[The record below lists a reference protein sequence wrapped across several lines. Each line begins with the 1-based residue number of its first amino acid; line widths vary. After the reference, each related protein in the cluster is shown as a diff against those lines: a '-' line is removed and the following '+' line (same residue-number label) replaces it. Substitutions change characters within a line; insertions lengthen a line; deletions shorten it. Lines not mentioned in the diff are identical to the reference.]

1 MKEKFKIYVLVILT
15 LSLFTCSIVDG
26 QTDIAIKKRTFN
38 HGLAGFKDAWKA
50 VKAGDNLFVKNA
62 FNQAITPY
70 EKAYAYNSNNA
81 ELNYKLGVCYLF
93 DKKSVK
99 AEQLLEKSY
108 QKNPDITSDVLYFLG
123 QAYQSNSKIDKALTA
138 YSDYVEKHKA
148 LKGKGSYEGTYY
160 STKRKIQECKNAKE
174 LMKKPIR
181 VFIDNLGSDINS
193 EYREH
198 SPVITADESMIIFTS
213 RRENTTGNSKKI
225 NEQSLFNEDLY
236 VSTKDNEGNWTQAV
250 NMKDLNTEGHDASI
264 GLSYDG
270 QILYSY
276 KGTPNGTILESRLK
290 GDKWSKPKEMPK
302 HINTKYQESSASLS
316 PDGKIFYFVSNRPE
330 DDFGVKSL
338 GGSDIFYCK
347 LKENGKWGKAHNI
360 GTPIN
365 TRYDEDACFIHP
377 DGITMYFSSKGHKTM
392 GGYDIFKSVKN
403 SEGKWSKPE
412 NIGYPVNTPADD
424 VFFVMA
430 ASGKTGYYSTVTPT
444 GYGEHDI
451 YRITFLGNE
460 KLMVEATE
468 DNLMSDLYS
477 PLTDKVDNQEIEE
490 ETVRL
495 TLLKG
500 LISDAVSNQPLV
512 ADIEIIDNEKNEVVS
527 VIKSNSATGK
537 YMLSLPSGKNYGI
550 SVKSEGYL
558 FHSENFNLPKSK
570 GYQEITKN
578 IALSKVDVGEKIVLK
593 NIFFDTNKSS
603 LRPESYPELR
613 TLKKLLE
620 AYPDMKVE
628 IGGHTDNRGTLK
640 YNTTLS
646 ESRAKAV
653 VDYLINAGI
662 ENSRLEFKGYAYLQ
676 PIDTNDTD
684 EGRQQNRRVEFKII
698 SIK

>member
-1 MKEKFKIYVLVILT
+1 MT
-15 LSLFTCSIVDG
+15 LSLLTCSIVDA
-26 QTDIAIKKRTFN
+26 QTNVLIKKRTFN
-38 HGLAGFKDAWKA
+38 HGVSGFKDAWKA
-50 VKAGDNLFVKNA
+50 VKAGDNLFAVNA
-62 FNQAITPY
+62 FSQAIEPY
-70 EKAYAYNSNNA
+70 EKAYAYNSNNSV
-81 ELNYKLGVCYLF
+81 LNYKLGICYLF
-93 DKKSVK
+93 DKQSVK

-108 QKNPDITSDVLYFLG
+108 QKNPDITPDILYFLG
-123 QAYQSNSKIDKALTA
+123 QTYQLNCKIDKALTA
-138 YSDYVEKHKA
+138 YDDYVKKHKE

-160 STKRKIQECKNAKE
+160 STKRKIQECKNAEE

-181 VFIDNLGSDINS
+181 VFIDNLGSAINS
-193 EYREH
+193 KYREH

-213 RRENTTGNSKKI
+213 RRENTTENSKDI
-225 NEQSLFNEDLY
+225 NEQALFNEDLY
-236 VSTKDNEGNWTQAV
+236 ISTKDNEGNWTQAV
-250 NMKDLNTEGHDASI
+250 NLEDLNTEGHDASI

-276 KGTPNGTILESRLK
+276 KGTPNGTILESRLN
-290 GDKWSKPKEMPK
+290 GDQWSKPKEMSK
-302 HINTKYQESSASLS
+302 YINTKYQESSASLS

-330 DDFGVKSL
+330 DDFGVKTL
-338 GGSDIFYCK
+338 GGSDIFYCE
-347 LKENGKWGKAHNI
+347 LNENGKWGKAHNI

-403 SEGKWSKPE
+403 SEGRWSEPK
-412 NIGYPVNTPADD
+412 NIGYPVNTTADD
-424 VFFVMA
+424 VFFVMS
-430 ASGKTGYYSTVTPT
+430 ASGKNGYYSTVTPT

-451 YRITFLGNE
+451 YKITFLGKE

-468 DNLMSDLYS
+468 DNLISDLYS
-477 PLTDKVDNQEIEE
+477 PLTDKVDNQEVEE
-490 ETVRL
+490 EIVHL

-500 LISDAVSNQPLV
+500 FISDAVSNKPIV

-578 IALSKVDVGEKIVLK
+578 IALNKVDVGEKIVLK
-593 NIFFDTNKSS
+593 NIFFDTDKSS

-620 AYPDMKVE
+620 TYPDMKVE

-662 ENSRLEFKGYAYLQ
+662 ENSRLDFKGYAYLQ